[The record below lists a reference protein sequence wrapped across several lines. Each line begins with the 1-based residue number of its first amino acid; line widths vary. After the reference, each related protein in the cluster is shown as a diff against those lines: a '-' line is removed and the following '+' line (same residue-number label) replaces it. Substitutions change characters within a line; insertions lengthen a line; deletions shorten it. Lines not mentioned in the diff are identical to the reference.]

1 MDAITVFHN
10 PACSK
15 SRAALALLV
24 ARGFACD
31 IVEYLRTPPDRAT
44 LEGLLARLPGAPA
57 ELVRH
62 DSRFRELGLDAEAFT
77 SCEQVVDLLLAHP
90 ELMERPVVV
99 RGGRAILA
107 RPPER
112 VLEILGD

>member
-15 SRAALALLV
+15 SREALTLLV
-24 ARGFACD
+24 AAGVACD
-31 IVEYLRTPPDRAT
+31 VVEYLRTPPDRAT
-44 LEGLLARLPGAPA
+44 LDGLLARLPGAAA
-57 ELVRH
+57 ELVRR
-62 DSRFRELGLDAEAFT
+62 DSRFRELGLDADAFT
-77 SCEQVVDLLLAHP
+77 SREQVVDLLLAHP

-99 RGGRAILA
+99 RGDRAIIA

-112 VLEILGD
+112 VLDLLGG